1 MVIVVAQFAAKT
13 TNLEKAVNRLFITY
27 VLFNK

>member
-13 TNLEKAVNRLFITY
+13 TNLEKAVNRLFITCL
-27 VLFNK
+27 VQ